1 MGRRGE
7 PRPGVRFLVL
17 GLALPALLLTPS
29 CARPADTGHPSPNPT
44 SASTSASAADLC
56 TRLVSHWSREVLDGT
71 TYGDY
76 QSMGLSTGQFEILRT
91 VVDAARVVQR
101 RQGTSAADELIGRQ
115 ARQACAERYRHGTP
129 SGGSWQ

>member
-7 PRPGVRFLVL
+7 PRPGVRFLLL
-17 GLALPALLLTPS
+17 GLALPALVLTPS
-29 CARPADTGHPSPNPT
+29 CARPVNTGHPSP
-44 SASTSASAADLC
+44 ASSASAASDLC

-91 VVDAARVVQR
+91 VVDAARTVQR
-101 RQGTSAADELIGRQ
+101 HQGTSAADELIVRQ